1 MILKDNCKK
10 KIVETS
16 IDERRQ
22 FVQEMDELGDKAL
35 DIILD
40 DLDNEITGV
49 SEYDG
54 EIYTLTFY
62 IKDNYLGSW
71 DVEPKN
77 IENVNILND
86 ISEEINA
93 TCFGLHERKNIKVE
107 SMDGK
112 DVIQKIEYIRD
123 GLDSLE
129 LYVNK
134 NGAIPAN
141 IGESLCEIYHII
153 DSIYEYTSSMNEA
166 TSGIGG
172 AYTTKSIDLI
182 PKTIKMEN
190 LSDED
195 IKQKIANYKDEDEN
209 NYNLAIDPSEAINRI
224 IYNNKKYYIIGE
236 GEEVEEDG
244 KMAIKFLTYD
254 EKLNKYIS
262 YFEVTYID
270 DGDGESGPQ
279 ELTMDFVSDTP
290 FKLRKI

>member
-22 FVQEMDELGDKAL
+22 FVQEMEELGDKAL

-129 LYVNK
+129 SYVNK

-141 IGESLCEIYHII
+141 IGESLCEIYNAI
-153 DSIYEYTSSMNEA
+153 DYIYEYTSSINEA

-190 LSDED
+190 LSDEE

-244 KMAIKFLTYD
+244 KMAIKILTYD
-254 EKLNKYIS
+254 E
-262 YFEVTYID
+262 
-270 DGDGESGPQ
+270 
-279 ELTMDFVSDTP
+279 
-290 FKLRKI
+290 